1 MNEKIKTIENILHHM
16 KIRIGPNFLKIII
29 LVIPIRK
36 FKIVMLFK
44 LIN

>member
-1 MNEKIKTIENILHHM
+1 M

-29 LVIPIRK
+29 IVIPIRK
-36 FKIVMLFK
+36 FEIVMLFK